1 MIRKNTSVVISP
13 ENVDWIDELRN
24 DERTVY
30 FGMSRSWVARE
41 LLKEYKRLIVELGAN
56 L

>member
-1 MIRKNTSVVISP
+1 MAKNVTAVRISAATV
-13 ENVDWIDELRN
+13 EWIDELRK

-41 LLKEYKRLIVELGAN
+41 LLKEYKILIHELGAD
-56 L
+56 